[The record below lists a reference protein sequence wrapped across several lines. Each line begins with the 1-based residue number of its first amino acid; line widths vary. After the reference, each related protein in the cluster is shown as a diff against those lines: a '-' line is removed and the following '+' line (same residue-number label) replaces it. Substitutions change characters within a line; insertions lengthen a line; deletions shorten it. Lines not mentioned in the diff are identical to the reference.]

1 MLYGNVDKIHG
12 SAGCDE
18 RGLSM
23 QNRSYLKSIF
33 FRKVIEQEGAKSPL
47 LVLTTPA
54 KANCFGWGCSLCEMT
69 FEASS
74 CSLCKMTLNHLLY
87 KYEQTCSNTN
97 LKIITKTF
105 GLYYKLV
112 YICRKQTEK
121 KRIKNERTRINSQN
135 NSTPCTCKFI

>member
-1 MLYGNVDKIHG
+1 MYGNVDKIHG

-33 FRKVIEQEGAKSPL
+33 FRKVIEQEDAKSPL
-47 LVLTTPA
+47 LALTTPA
-54 KANCFGWGCSLCEMT
+54 RANCFGWGCSLCEMT

-97 LKIITKTF
+97 LIVTTIYRLNNEIIPQFATNILHNNKVLTNCCCSLPKNILTGIFSIITA
-105 GLYYKLV
+105 
-112 YICRKQTEK
+112 
-121 KRIKNERTRINSQN
+121 
-135 NSTPCTCKFI
+135 